1 MRGRERGGRRGRED
15 EKGASPSKNTVGL
28 ETKSPPSEVSAAFSA
43 RSLPAPPPPPLLALN
58 FYCVFFFFSL
68 SLSPLFL
75 FLSFLSRRTIFSPGI
90 PGDQN
95 QRPGGSIPLGTAFIL
110 FQMKTL
116 GLFFFLFGQKRHKS
130 GQLALAPRRS
140 SRSNFAPVFFAH
152 SSTQVRNVTV
162 HSVDGCE
169 TRRTQSPF
177 DEIYMAPRC
186 FWIAVRGFPAPARG
200 ARPGPCSQP
209 AASSRQT

>member
-43 RSLPAPPPPPLLALN
+43 RSLPAPPPPPPLLALN
-58 FYCVFFFFSL
+58 FYCVFFFF
-68 SLSPLFL
+68 FI
-75 FLSFLSRRTIFSPGI
+75 SFSSVSIPFFFEPQNDFFPGI

-116 GLFFFLFGQKRHKS
+116 GLFFFFLV
-130 GQLALAPRRS
+130 RS
-140 SRSNFAPVFFAH
+140 DIN
-152 SSTQVRNVTV
+152 QDN
-162 HSVDGCE
+162 
-169 TRRTQSPF
+169 
-177 DEIYMAPRC
+177 
-186 FWIAVRGFPAPARG
+186 
-200 ARPGPCSQP
+200 
-209 AASSRQT
+209 